1 VGILV
6 NLAAERQRNN
16 LLVKGG
22 KSKKARDAALRQKS
36 QTELRQRSKITYE
49 KGGCVIESYPH
60 ADFGAGY
67 EVAA

>member
-1 VGILV
+1 MAILV

-36 QTELRQRSKITYE
+36 QTELGQRPTITYE
-49 KGGCVIESYPH
+49 KGSCVIESHLPH
-60 ADFGAGY
+60 
-67 EVAA
+67 